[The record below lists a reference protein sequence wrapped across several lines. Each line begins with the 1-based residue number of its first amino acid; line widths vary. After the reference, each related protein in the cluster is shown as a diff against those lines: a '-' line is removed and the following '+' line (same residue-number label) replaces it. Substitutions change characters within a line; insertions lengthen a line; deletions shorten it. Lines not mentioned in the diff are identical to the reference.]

1 MVWLFALLLII
12 GVVLSAPIWKG
23 VTGGPR
29 AKSVGTPLWVI
40 GVIGVIW
47 QLLLS
52 LLGFDSLVNY
62 AETLGLLYA
71 WILVAA
77 GAFAIGEAVFRKQPP
92 TPPAP
97 ETSTN
102 HPAS

>member
-1 MVWLFALLLII
+1 MVWLFALLIII
-12 GVVLSAPIWKG
+12 GIVLSVPIWEG
-23 VTGGPR
+23 VTGGR
-29 AKSVGTPLWVI
+29 MARSVGIPLAVI

-47 QLLLS
+47 ELLLS
-52 LLGFDSLVNY
+52 LLGFDSLVSY

-71 WILVAA
+71 WVLLAA
-77 GAFAIGEAVFRKQPP
+77 VAFAIGEAVFRKRPP

-97 ETSTN
+97 ETSAN